1 MDIFQILIKKVGG
14 DLPGFVTWHEING
27 IWSVKCFKKQAALVQ
42 RKSRS
47 NLSSK
52 IGFSFANRC
61 IVNLKHIFDW
71 FSWRRNKSRK
81 SNRKV
86 FTHSE
91 VILDLDT
98 FLGTWP
104 KVQPLWGEGGGGVLL
119 FLMLYKNL
127 VNIIRLGSSSIKKLH
142 FD

>member
-1 MDIFQILIKKVGG
+1 MYLYDFSQKIIFK
-14 DLPGFVTWHEING
+14 EN
-27 IWSVKCFKKQAALVQ
+27 
-42 RKSRS
+42 
-47 NLSSK
+47 
-52 IGFSFANRC
+52 
-61 IVNLKHIFDW
+61 
-71 FSWRRNKSRK
+71 K

-86 FTHSE
+86 FTHTE

-104 KVQPLWGEGGGGVLL
+104 KVQPLWGEGVGVLL